1 MSLYLRLFWTLLA
14 LTWRKPI
21 TFLETSAINLRVW
34 PNDLDINLHV
44 NNGRFLTLADLG
56 VMTLSGRMGVF
67 RAAVRKGWRPV
78 VGAAVARY
86 RRPLK
91 PFQKYRLETRILGWN
106 EKWTFFQSR
115 FIAKGEVMA
124 TVVTKGMFL
133 GREGRVSPLQV
144 AALTGR
150 TGESPALPEWVA
162 HWDAAEAAFA
172 DAEQQRPLKSP
183 MAAQVK
189 GAPDSTPL
197 RNALKARG

>member
-21 TFLETSAINLRVW
+21 TLLETSTITLRVW

-56 VMTLSGRMGVF
+56 VVTLSGRMGVF
-67 RAAVRKGWRPV
+67 QAAWRKGWRPV
-78 VGAAVARY
+78 VGAALARF

-115 FIAKGEVMA
+115 FIVKGEVKA
-124 TVVTKGMFL
+124 TVVTKGMVL
-133 GREGRVSPLQV
+133 GREGRVPPLQV

-150 TGESPALPEWVA
+150 NGESPALPEWVA

-172 DAEQQRPLKSP
+172 DAEQQRPPRPP
-183 MAAQVK
+183 MAAQEEGVPVLA
-189 GAPDSTPL
+189 G
-197 RNALKARG
+197 

>member
-1 MSLYLRLFWTLLA
+1 MNLYLRLFWLLLA

-21 TFLETSAINLRVW
+21 TMLETSAINLRVW
-34 PNDLDINLHV
+34 PNDLDVNLHV

-56 VMTLSGRMGVF
+56 VVTLIGRMGLF
-67 RAAVRKGWRPV
+67 RALLRKGWRPV
-78 VGAAVARY
+78 VGSAMARY

-106 EKWTFFQSR
+106 EKWTFFESR
-115 FIAKGEVMA
+115 FIVKGEVKA
-124 TVVTKGMFL
+124 TVVTKGIFL
-133 GREGRVSPLQV
+133 GREGQVPPLQV
-144 AALTGR
+144 AELTGR
-150 TGESPALPEWVA
+150 VGESPALPEWVA
-162 HWDAAEAAFA
+162 HWDAAEAAFV

-189 GAPDSTPL
+189 SAPDSTPL

>member
-21 TFLETSAINLRVW
+21 GLLETSAINLRVW
-34 PNDLDINLHV
+34 PNDLDVNLHV
-44 NNGRFLTLADLG
+44 NNGRYLTLADLG
-56 VMTLSGRMGVF
+56 VVALFGRAGLF
-67 RAAVRKGWRPV
+67 RAALRKGWRPV
-78 VGAAVARY
+78 VGSALARF

-106 EKWTFFQSR
+106 EKWTFFESR
-115 FIAKGEVMA
+115 FIVKGEVKA
-124 TVVTKGMFL
+124 AVVSKGMFL
-133 GREGRVSPLQV
+133 GREGPVPPLQV

-150 TGESPALPEWVA
+150 AAEPPALPEWVA

-183 MAAQVK
+183 MAAQVE
-189 GAPDSTPL
+189 GAPVTE
-197 RNALKARG
+197 G